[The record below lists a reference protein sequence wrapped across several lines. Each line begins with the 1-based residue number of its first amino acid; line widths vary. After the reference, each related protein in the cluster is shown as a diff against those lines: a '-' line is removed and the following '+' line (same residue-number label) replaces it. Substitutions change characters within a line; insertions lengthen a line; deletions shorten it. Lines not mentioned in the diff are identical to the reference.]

1 MLCELL
7 FDLNTTELLDDKT
20 DRIGMLEDRRVELR
34 VGRADVLPPCL
45 GLCHLFGAELAVCF
59 TL

>member
-7 FDLNTTELLDDKT
+7 FDLNLTELLDDET

-34 VGRADVLPPCL
+34 VGRADILTPCL
-45 GLCHLFGAELAVCF
+45 GLSHLFGAEIAVCF

>member
-7 FDLNTTELLDDKT
+7 FDLDATELLDDET
-20 DRIGMLEDRRVELR
+20 DWIWMLVNRRVELR
-34 VGRADVLPPCL
+34 VGRADVLSPLL
-45 GLCHLFGAELAVCF
+45 GLSHLFGAEIAGRV